1 MKLVTYKTK
10 KGLGSYRMGV
20 LFQDNIYDLNEVYR
34 QFLHKNDVS
43 DVGSAEYLLP
53 SDPTRFFEL
62 GHNAL
67 DRSQEAFSFLK
78 EEMVHD
84 AIFEREDVILGP
96 PVLNPSKIICV
107 GKNYKEHVAEMKS
120 EIPDYPVLFAKF
132 SNALIGPEDFIQKS
146 PKTDKLDYEVELA
159 VVIGKEASQVSKE
172 EALDYIAGYTIGND
186 VSARDLQKR
195 TPQWLQGKTLD
206 HSTPIGPWM
215 VTTDEIPDPS
225 NLEIKSYVNGE
236 ERQSSNT
243 KHLIFDIPFL
253 IEFVSGLITLQPGDV
268 ILTGT
273 PDGVG
278 FAMDPPTFL
287 QDGDTVTLKIEEI
300 GILQNQVKA

>member
-1 MKLVTYKTK
+1 
-10 KGLGSYRMGV
+10 MGV

-34 QFLHKNDVS
+34 QYLESNHSS
-43 DVGSAEYLLP
+43 DVNSAEYLLP
-53 SDPTRFFEL
+53 SNPTKFFAL

-67 DRSQEAFSFLK
+67 ENSQTAYSYLQK
-78 EEMVHD
+78 ATVHD
-84 AIFEREDVILGP
+84 ATFEREDVIFGP

-120 EIPDYPVLFAKF
+120 EIPEYPVLFAKF

-146 PKTDKLDYEVELA
+146 EKTNQLDYEVELA
-159 VVIGKEASQVSKE
+159 VVIGKEASEVTKE
-172 EALDYIAGYTIGND
+172 EALDYVAGYTIGND

-206 HSTPIGPWM
+206 KSTPIGPWI
-215 VTTDEIPDPS
+215 VTKDEIPDPS
-225 NLEIKSYVNGE
+225 QLEIKSYVNGE

-253 IEFVSGLITLQPGDV
+253 IEFISGLITLQPGDI

-278 FAMDPPTFL
+278 FAMDPPRFL

-300 GILQNQVKA
+300 GILENQVKA